1 MFTGMFGLTSMLHAI
16 EVVILDP
23 LKLVLVGTALEL
35 GAFLFEV
42 PTGALADSKSRRL
55 SVIVGFF
62 VTGLAFIVY
71 GLEPD
76 FWFLIVGSFVWGIG
90 WTFISGAH
98 QAWLA
103 DEIGVLEAAPVYLTS
118 QKFSAYA
125 SIIGILLAVP
135 IAVSDLSYP
144 ILVAG
149 LGMMFW
155 AVAANLGMQELNFKP
170 ASETLTYKTV
180 IVTFQEGLGVVRQSK
195 VLILLIIVALIV
207 GAFSEGF
214 DRLNSAHLLR
224 NFEFPRPFGFDPV
237 VTFAVMIIGGN
248 LISIA
253 LVNLLQ
259 PKLDLDNTQATL
271 TLLAATT
278 FTICCSVIL
287 FANTSW
293 VWLAIALVVI
303 VAPLRRIS
311 EPLEAGWINQ
321 HTHSEVRATVF
332 SFHSQSDALGQI
344 GGGPAVGYTARL
356 FSIPVAITL
365 SALLLIPAKVLYY
378 IYGKPD
384 NK

>member
-1 MFTGMFGLTSMLHAI
+1 MFTGMFGLTSMLYAI
-16 EVVILDP
+16 EVVKLDP
-23 LKLVLVGTALEL
+23 LQLVLVGTALEL

-103 DEIGVLEAAPVYLTS
+103 DEIGVSEAAPVYLTS

-214 DRLNSAHLLR
+214 ARLNSAHSLR
-224 NFEFPRPFGFDPV
+224 NFGFPRPFGFDPV
-237 VTFAVMIIGGN
+237 VTFAVMTIAGN

-259 PKLDLDNTQATL
+259 PKLDLDNTQAIL

-365 SALLLIPAKVLYY
+365 SALL
-378 IYGKPD
+378 
-384 NK
+384 

>member
-1 MFTGMFGLTSMLHAI
+1 MFGLTSMLHAI

>member
-1 MFTGMFGLTSMLHAI
+1 
-16 EVVILDP
+16 
-23 LKLVLVGTALEL
+23 
-35 GAFLFEV
+35 
-42 PTGALADSKSRRL
+42 
-55 SVIVGFF
+55 
-62 VTGLAFIVY
+62 
-71 GLEPD
+71 
-76 FWFLIVGSFVWGIG
+76 
-90 WTFISGAH
+90 
-98 QAWLA
+98 
-103 DEIGVLEAAPVYLTS
+103 
-118 QKFSAYA
+118 
-125 SIIGILLAVP
+125 
-135 IAVSDLSYP
+135 
-144 ILVAG
+144 
-149 LGMMFW
+149 MMFW

-170 ASETLTYKTV
+170 ASETFTYKTV
-180 IVTFQEGLGVVRQSK
+180 IVTFQEGLSVVRQSK

-214 DRLNSAHLLR
+214 DRLNCAHSLR
-224 NFEFPRPFGFDPV
+224 NFGFPRPFGFDPV
-237 VTFAVMIIGGN
+237 VTFVVMIIGGN

-321 HTHSEVRATVF
+321 HTHSEVKATVF
-332 SFHSQSDALGQI
+332 SFYSQSDALGRI

-365 SALLLIPAKVLYY
+365 SALLLIPTMVLYY
-378 IYGKPD
+378 IDGKPD